1 MITRRYHPVTTT
13 TPITSVGF
21 AQPEPPEGNTV
32 VDLALTDEQRI
43 IVDMVRRFVREEI
56 VPLEADLDPD
66 ADELPAEES
75 ARLVALTKEMG
86 LYGLDTPPE
95 YGGPDIDVVTR
106 TLIALEATQHRAGLY
121 VPCYGVFGGAR
132 QAQMFEATDAQKD
145 KYLYPM
151 LRGELKTFF
160 GLSEPSGGSDP
171 ARAIQ
176 TRAVRE
182 GDEWVINGSKLWI
195 SGADRAD
202 YGLVFARTGGPGR
215 SGVTCFIVE
224 TAWEGFK
231 VARVVHT
238 LRSAKYATEIHLD
251 NLRVPHENILG
262 QEGGGFAIA
271 NDRLSR
277 QRIPYAAECVGVA
290 IKAHEMAVEYAP
302 MRETFGAPLS
312 SRQGIQWMLVE
323 NEIDIRSM
331 RWLVL
336 DAAARADRGEPFRTE
351 SAIAKLQCA
360 ELSFKVVDRCMQ
372 IHGGLGVAK
381 DLPLERW
388 FREMR
393 IRRIGEGPSEVQKHV
408 IARDILGA
416 ALR

>member
-1 MITRRYHPVTTT
+1 M
-13 TPITSVGF
+13 
-21 AQPEPPEGNTV
+21 
-32 VDLALTDEQRI
+32 DLSFTDEQRI
-43 IVDMVRRFVREEI
+43 IVDQVRRFVREAI
-56 VPLEADLDPD
+56 VPLEDQLDPD
-66 ADELPAEES
+66 ADEVSAEDFK
-75 ARLVALTKEMG
+75 RLSGVVKDMG
-86 LYGLDTPPE
+86 LFGLDTPPE
-95 YGGPDIDVVTR
+95 YGGPEIDLVTR
-106 TLIALEATQHRAGLY
+106 SLIAMECSQHRAGLY
-121 VPCYGVFGGAR
+121 APCYYTFGGAR
-132 QAQMFEATDAQKD
+132 QAQLFEATNEQKD

-151 LRGELKTFF
+151 LKGEKKVFF

-182 GDEWVINGSKLWI
+182 GDDWVLNGSKLWI

-224 TAWEGFK
+224 TEWEGFNI
-231 VARVVHT
+231 ARIVHT
-238 LRSAKYATEIHLD
+238 LRSAKYATEIHFD

-277 QRIPYAAECVGVA
+277 QRIPYAAECIGVA
-290 IKAHEMAVEYAP
+290 VKAHEMATEYAK

-312 SRQGIQWMLVE
+312 TRQGIQWMLVE
-323 NEIDIRSM
+323 NEIDIRTM

-336 DAAARADRGEPFRTE
+336 DAASRADRGESFRTE
-351 SAIAKLQCA
+351 SAIAKLQCS
-360 ELSFKVVDRCMQ
+360 ELGGKVVDRSMQ

-416 ALR
+416 GLR